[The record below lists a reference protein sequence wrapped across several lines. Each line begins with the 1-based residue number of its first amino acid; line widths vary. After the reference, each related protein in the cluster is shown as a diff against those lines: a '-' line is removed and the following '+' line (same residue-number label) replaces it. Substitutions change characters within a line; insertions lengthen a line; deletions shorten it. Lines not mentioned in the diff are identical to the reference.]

1 MTIQNLHGIIPPL
14 VTPMTDEGLLDE
26 NGLKRL
32 IEHIIDGGVHG
43 IFILGTTGEGP
54 SLSYDLR
61 RSMIAKTSAIVNKRV
76 PVLVGITDTSINESI
91 DLAHIAKLN
100 GADAVVVAPPYYFN
114 IGQKEF
120 IHYIKHLSN
129 HCPLPIFL
137 YNMPGLTRLQIDVD
151 TIVSLLKLKNV
162 IGVKDSSGNMEYY
175 KQLCKSVAAYP
186 VFNGPEELLADS
198 LNLGGN
204 GGVSGGANLF
214 PKLYV
219 GLYNAHRGKN
229 DLLVQEYQN
238 KILKVSESLYHVGSG
253 EGTFIRGLKCALS
266 EMNICN
272 DYVAFPYKKFDD
284 IDRDII
290 KVNLQNVLTQ
300 I

>member
-284 IDRDII
+284 VDRDLI
-290 KVNLQNVLTQ
+290 KKNLKNVLTQ

>member
-266 EMNICN
+266 EINICN

-284 IDRDII
+284 VDRDLI
-290 KVNLQNVLTQ
+290 KKNLKNVLTQ

>member
-1 MTIQNLHGIIPPL
+1 MAIQNLHGIIPPL
-14 VTPMTDEGLLDE
+14 VTPMTDEGHLDGQ
-26 NGLKRL
+26 GLVNL
-32 IEHIIDGGVHG
+32 VEHVIDGGVHG
-43 IFILGTTGEGP
+43 IFILGSTGEGP

-61 RSMIAKTSAIVNKRV
+61 RGMITKTSGIVNKRV
-76 PVLVGITDTSINESI
+76 PLLVGISDTSIVESI
-91 DLAHIAKLN
+91 ELAHYAKLN
-100 GADAVVVAPPYYFN
+100 GADAVVVAPPYYFTL
-114 IGQKEF
+114 GQIEF
-120 IHYIKHLSN
+120 IDYVKHLSN

-137 YNMPGLTRLQIDVD
+137 YNMPGLTRLHIDVD
-151 TIVSLLKLKNV
+151 TILSLLKLPNV
-162 IGVKDSSGNMEYY
+162 VGVKDSSGNMKYF
-175 KQLCKSVAAYP
+175 KQLCKSVTDFP

-198 LNLGGN
+198 LDLGGN

-214 PKLYV
+214 PKIYV
-219 GLYNAHRGKN
+219 VLYNAHREKN